1 MIITYFRMNAMSI
14 GQFLS
19 IFSNGILHCIIN
31 VISYLKAFHT
41 FMLNIP
47 FFFSYYLTNYF
58 NLNIMIL
65 SSKLILQF
73 FPCIAWVQ
81 QLVLTILI
89 NHFNNYQII
98 SNRFSQKNIYFYN
111 KFIYYILYNMGI
123 RVNLYKLH
131 ILSFH
136 FSYQSNKIFF
146 YPSTFSLLQPN
157 TNGGNYIFF
166 FKWQF

>member
-41 FMLNIP
+41 FMLNIHL
-47 FFFSYYLTNYF
+47 FFSYYYANYF

-73 FPCIAWVQ
+73 FPCIARVQ
-81 QLVLTILI
+81 QLVFSKHVLVLCSLFFVFFPIINLQSKEPNPKPRSQSNPKPISPTIKSI
-89 NHFNNYQII
+89 NP
-98 SNRFSQKNIYFYN
+98 SNQQSTTTESNLPKFPCNQQSLNI
-111 KFIYYILYNMGI
+111 KST
-123 RVNLYKLH
+123 K
-131 ILSFH
+131 ILS
-136 FSYQSNKIFF
+136 
-146 YPSTFSLLQPN
+146 
-157 TNGGNYIFF
+157 
-166 FKWQF
+166 